1 MRRRSA
7 DGFNLAFLDVM
18 ACGLGAVILIFMLV
32 KFHAQTAIPSDEIER
47 LKSELEQLTSQQQ
60 ALNNEVNN
68 ASAENAKKSS
78 EVALTKDQIEALIKE
93 AQDNQ
98 KSVDEKL
105 YALANLE
112 TAAAAAA
119 PKQVDDAITLQ
130 GSGEENYLL
139 GLKVEGS
146 HIGILVDY
154 SASMTEER
162 LADIIS
168 RKLDSDA
175 QKQSAAK
182 WQRTLRTARWLLARV
197 PKTAKVAMVAFNE
210 KAESLGAKPV
220 VSANNESDLQAIS
233 TELSKLIPNNGT
245 NLQLALKKI
254 VEVNPSMTNLYIITD
269 GLPTLADPSDKE
281 LTRSRRCR
289 SFGGKSETIT
299 GECRALLFNRSHQ
312 SAGLGNVEV
321 NVILLPLEGDP
332 DAAHMYWT
340 WTSNTGGLTLTPAD
354 SWP

>member
-47 LKSELEQLTSQQQ
+47 LKAELEQLTSVQQ
-60 ALNNEVNN
+60 ALNEDVKKASEAN
-68 ASAENAKKSS
+68 ARKSS
-78 EVALTKDQIEALIKE
+78 EVALTKEQIEALIKQ

-119 PKQVDDAITLQ
+119 PKQADDSLTIQ
-130 GSGEENYLL
+130 GTGEENYLL
-139 GLKVEGS
+139 GLKVEGR

-154 SASMTEER
+154 SASMTEQK
-162 LADIIS
+162 LAEIIK
-168 RKLDSDA
+168 RKIGSDA
-175 QKQSAAK
+175 EKQNAPK
-182 WQRTLRTARWLLARV
+182 WQRTLRVARWLLARA
-197 PKTAKVAMVAFNE
+197 PKTSEVAVVAFNKE
-210 KAESLGAKPV
+210 AQSLGSKPI
-220 VSANNESDLQAIS
+220 VSAGNEADLQALS
-233 TELSKLIPNNGT
+233 SELSKLVPANGT
-245 NLQLALKKI
+245 NLQLALKKM
-254 VEVNPSMTNLYIITD
+254 VEVNPDMTNLYVITD
-269 GLPTLADPSDKE
+269 GLPTLADPDDKQ
-281 LTRSRRCR
+281 LTRNLRCR
-289 SFGGKSETIT
+289 SFGGRASTIS
-299 GECRALLFNRSHQ
+299 GECRAILFNRSYQ
-312 SAGLGNVEV
+312 SAGLGNTEV

-332 DAAHMYWT
+332 DASHMYWD
-340 WTSNTGGLTLTPAD
+340 WTSDTGGLTLTPAD

>member
-47 LKSELEQLTSQQQ
+47 LKSELEQLTSQQK

-78 EVALTKDQIEALIKE
+78 EVALTKEQIEALIKE

-98 KSVDEKL
+98 KSVNDKVF
-105 YALANLE
+105 ALASLE

-119 PKQVDDAITLQ
+119 PKQVDDSLTLQ

-182 WQRTLRTARWLLARV
+182 WQRTLRVARWLLART
-197 PKTAKVAMVAFNE
+197 PSSSEVAVVTFNKE
-210 KAESLGAKPV
+210 AQSLGPKPL
-220 VSANNESDLQAIS
+220 VSARNESDIQTLS
-233 TELSKLIPNNGT
+233 RELSKLVPANGT
-245 NLQLALKKI
+245 NLQLALKKMI
-254 VEVNPSMTNLYIITD
+254 EVNPSMTNLYVITD
-269 GLPTLADPSDKE
+269 GLPTLADPSDRE
-281 LTRSRRCR
+281 LTRSRRGR
-289 SFGGKSETIT
+289 SFGGRSDTIT
-299 GECRALLFNRSHQ
+299 GECRTRLFNHSYQ

-332 DAAHMYWT
+332 DAAHLYWS

>member
-1 MRRRSA
+1 MKRRSA

-47 LKSELEQLTSQQQ
+47 LKSELEQLTSQQE
-60 ALNNEVNN
+60 ALNSDVNN

-119 PKQVDDAITLQ
+119 PKQVDDSLTLQ

-139 GLKVEGS
+139 GLKVEGRN
-146 HIGILVDY
+146 IGILVDY

-162 LADIIS
+162 IADVIS

-175 QKQSAAK
+175 QKQSSAK
-182 WQRTLRTARWLLARV
+182 WQRTLRVARWLLART
-197 PKTAKVAMVAFNE
+197 PKSSEVAVVAFNQE
-210 KAESLGAKPV
+210 AQSLGAKPI
-220 VSANNESDLQAIS
+220 VSGGSESDIQALS
-233 TELSKLIPNNGT
+233 RELSKLVPANGT
-245 NLQLALKKI
+245 NLQLALKKM
-254 VEVNPSMTNLYIITD
+254 VEVNPDMTNLYVITD
-269 GLPTLADPSDKE
+269 GLPTLADPDDRE

-289 SFGGKSETIT
+289 SFGGRSATIT
-299 GECRALLFNRSHQ
+299 GECRVLLFNRSHQ
-312 SAGLGNVEV
+312 SARLGNVEV

-332 DAAHMYWT
+332 DASHMYWT

>member
-32 KFHAQTAIPSDEIER
+32 KFHAQTAIPSEEIER
-47 LKSELEQLTSQQQ
+47 LRSELEQLTSQQQ

-68 ASAENAKKSS
+68 ASAESAQKSS
-78 EVALTKDQIEALIKE
+78 EVALTKDQIEALIKQ

-98 KSVDEKL
+98 KSIDDKL

-119 PKQVDDAITLQ
+119 PKQVDDPLALQ
-130 GSGEENYLL
+130 GAGEENYLL
-139 GLKVEGS
+139 GLKVEGQ

-154 SASMTEER
+154 SASMTEEY

-168 RKLDSDA
+168 RKVDSDA

-197 PKTAKVAMVAFNE
+197 PKQSNVAVVAFNKE
-210 KAESLGAKPV
+210 AQSLGPKA
-220 VSANNESDLQAIS
+220 
-233 TELSKLIPNNGT
+233 
-245 NLQLALKKI
+245 
-254 VEVNPSMTNLYIITD
+254 
-269 GLPTLADPSDKE
+269 
-281 LTRSRRCR
+281 
-289 SFGGKSETIT
+289 
-299 GECRALLFNRSHQ
+299 
-312 SAGLGNVEV
+312 
-321 NVILLPLEGDP
+321 
-332 DAAHMYWT
+332 
-340 WTSNTGGLTLTPAD
+340 
-354 SWP
+354 